1 MIAAGMRGVARH
13 LARVTAFFLLACM
26 GMPGQAQ
33 EAAAIRVNVDYRL
46 IEQQA
51 VPGPRIEVIDFFW
64 YGCPHCYTFQPAL
77 EDWVKRM
84 PPDVTLRRI
93 PAILRDNWAPHA
105 RIYYTLE
112 ALGEVERLHQ
122 AVYQGY
128 HVQELHMSKPEVMLE
143 WAQKHGI
150 DGRLWTEAY
159 NSAAVTQRVQR
170 AKELTSD
177 YNVQG
182 TPSLVVDG
190 RYLTSPAM
198 ARSEQRMI
206 PVLEELV
213 RIARTRRAAK

>member
-1 MIAAGMRGVARH
+1 
-13 LARVTAFFLLACM
+13 
-26 GMPGQAQ
+26 
-33 EAAAIRVNVDYRL
+33 
-46 IEQQA
+46 
-51 VPGPRIEVIDFFW
+51 
-64 YGCPHCYTFQPAL
+64 
-77 EDWVKRM
+77 
-84 PPDVTLRRI
+84 
-93 PAILRDNWAPHA
+93 
-105 RIYYTLE
+105 
-112 ALGEVERLHQ
+112 
-122 AVYQGY
+122 
-128 HVQELHMSKPEVMLE
+128 MSKPEVMLE

-159 NSAAVTQRVQR
+159 NSATVTQNVQR

-213 RIARTRRAAK
+213 RVARGRRAAK